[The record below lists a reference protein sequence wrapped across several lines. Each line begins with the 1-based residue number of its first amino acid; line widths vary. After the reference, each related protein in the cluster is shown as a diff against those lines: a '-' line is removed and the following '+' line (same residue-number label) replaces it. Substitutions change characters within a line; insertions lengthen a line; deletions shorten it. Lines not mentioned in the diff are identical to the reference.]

1 MLQCRVRCRGGQ
13 GREAPLLGGA
23 GYQAIEVL
31 GLQVEGSH
39 HVHPNQALLGEVLFL
54 RPKRELAR
62 GLGSFRVLRKG
73 VDAELALCVCQGGKV
88 LAASLAAAAWLC
100 NSLQEGA
107 PGPRSEEWLVLRIA
121 GPETHKDRWGQVL
134 QRCSAR
140 TTMFRRADQEGH
152 SEGC

>member
-1 MLQCRVRCRGGQ
+1 MQSEVWGGAGGGGRV
-13 GREAPLLGGA
+13 LWLGGA

-39 HVHPNQALLGEVLFL
+39 DVHPHQALLGEVLFL

-62 GLGSFRVLRKG
+62 GLGRFRVLRKG

-100 NSLQEGA
+100 KSLQEGPRV
-107 PGPRSEEWLVLRIA
+107 PGQKSGL
-121 GPETHKDRWGQVL
+121 
-134 QRCSAR
+134 C
-140 TTMFRRADQEGH
+140 
-152 SEGC
+152 